1 MELSEIDSLLNAFE
15 WWQLALIF
23 VTTILIAVVIVV
35 LIIYLIIRFIDK
47 RRVKFF
53 DVLSLLFKRK
63 PKAIESVAFAR
74 QQRHTIEENTDKN
87 LNFPPPNAASE
98 VDEPVKSPIP
108 ELLIEIEHN
117 LKTVTEF
124 TGGNLLPLK
133 RDVWDAVRFS
143 PHKFPLNL
151 REQLVQVYTEI
162 YVLNIIVKTSTQ
174 VGHKSSLFDEQY
186 RKRIT
191 NIAEGLKR
199 IKEDLE

>member
-1 MELSEIDSLLNAFE
+1 MELPEIDSLLNALE
-15 WWQLALIF
+15 WWQLALIL
-23 VTTILIAVVIVV
+23 VTNILIAVIIAV

-63 PKAIESVAFAR
+63 PKAIDSIDFAR
-74 QQRHTIEENTDKN
+74 QQRHTVEEYTDKN
-87 LNFPPPNAASE
+87 LNFLPPNAASE

-124 TGGNLLPLK
+124 TGENLLPLK

-162 YVLNIIVKTSTQ
+162 YVLNLIVKTSTQ
-174 VGHKSSLFDEQY
+174 VGHKSSLLDEQY
-186 RKRIT
+186 RERIT